1 MSGETPE
8 SAFERLLLLLER
20 ELIDA
25 TDEEILEAARDLGM
39 NPRMRGSSAF
49 FGVTTPTLRDF
60 RTGGPRAW
68 SDLESPCDPQKDD
81 FQQ

>member
-8 SAFERLLLLLER
+8 RAFERLLLILER

-25 TDEEILEAARDLGM
+25 TDDEILEAARELGM
-39 NPRMRGSSAF
+39 NPGMRGSSAF

-60 RTGGPRAW
+60 RPEEPQAW
-68 SDLESPCDPQKDD
+68 SDVESPLDRQKDD